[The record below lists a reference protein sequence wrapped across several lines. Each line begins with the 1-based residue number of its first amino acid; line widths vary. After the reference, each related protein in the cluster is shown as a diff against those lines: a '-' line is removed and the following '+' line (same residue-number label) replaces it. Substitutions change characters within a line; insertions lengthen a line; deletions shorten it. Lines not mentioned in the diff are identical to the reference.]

1 MNIRT
6 LLNMAR
12 NPYAN
17 TQMQNFWK
25 ESVEKEATARLMS
38 FAKMR
43 GQSRSKPRQLEVFR
57 KKIEDNKP
65 SEALLDR
72 LPPISAEPHFNR
84 IKADFN
90 APLGLDKAQGI
101 DAPEMR
107 PVSANVKSA
116 LYDGF
121 TKEGKGRYSYL
132 AQRYDKIPEQ
142 KYAFPTV
149 SSWEYGWRLADVIKK
164 EDIKKPKYGRN
175 KIVEDTFYTRNGIRS
190 DCNKV
195 Y

>member
-1 MNIRT
+1 
-6 LLNMAR
+6 MAR

-43 GQSRSKPRQLEVFR
+43 GQSRAQPRQLEVFR

-72 LPPISAEPHFNR
+72 LPPITAEPHFNR
-84 IKADFN
+84 KKADFN
-90 APLGLDKAQGI
+90 EPLGLDRALTMPV

-107 PVSANVKSA
+107 PVDKNMKMT

-121 TKEGKGRYSYL
+121 TKEGKGRYMYL
-132 AQRYDKIPEQ
+132 HQRYGTIPEE
-142 KYAFPTV
+142 KFAFPTC
-149 SSWEYGWRLADVIKK
+149 SSWDYGWRLGDVIKK

-175 KIVEDTFYTRNGIRS
+175 KIVEDTFYTRNGLLKGTS
-190 DCNKV
+190 AAF
-195 Y
+195 

>member
-1 MNIRT
+1 
-6 LLNMAR
+6 MAR

-25 ESVEKEATARLMS
+25 ESVEKEATARLTS

-43 GQSRSKPRQLEVFR
+43 GQSKSKPRQLEVFR

-72 LPPISAEPHFNR
+72 LPPISAEPHHNR
-84 IKADFN
+84 KKADFN
-90 APLGLDKAQGI
+90 EPHGLDRAGTI
-101 DAPEMR
+101 AVDAPEMN
-107 PVSANVKSA
+107 PVDPAIKNA

-121 TKEGKGRYSYL
+121 TKEGKGRYLYL
-132 AQRYDKIPEQ
+132 HQRSHTIPEQ
-142 KYAFPTV
+142 KFVFPTC
-149 SSWEYGWRLADVIKK
+149 SSWDYGWRLSDVIKK

-175 KIVEDTFYTRNGIRS
+175 KIVEDTFYTRNGIMKEASRIF
-190 DCNKV
+190 
-195 Y
+195 

>member
-1 MNIRT
+1 
-6 LLNMAR
+6 MAR

-25 ESVEKEATARLMS
+25 ESVEKEATARLVS

-43 GQSRSKPRQLEVFR
+43 GQTRSKPRQLEVFR

-65 SEALLDR
+65 SDALLDR

-84 IKADFN
+84 KKADFN
-90 APLGLDKAQGI
+90 APLGLERARTDIAV

-107 PVSANVKSA
+107 PVSPIIKEA

-121 TKEGKGRYSYL
+121 TKEGKGRYIYL
-132 AQRYDKIPEQ
+132 QQRYGKIPEE
-142 KYAFPTV
+142 KFAFPTC
-149 SSWEYGWRLADVIKK
+149 SSWEYGWRLSDVIKK
-164 EDIKKPKYGRN
+164 DDIKKPKHGRN
-175 KIVEDTFYTRNGIRS
+175 KIVEDTFYTRNGLLSCSNR
-190 DCNKV
+190 V
-195 Y
+195 H

>member
-1 MNIRT
+1 
-6 LLNMAR
+6 MAR

-38 FAKMR
+38 FAKLR
-43 GQSRSKPRQLEVFR
+43 GQSRSKPRQLEVFK

-65 SEALLDR
+65 SDALLER

-84 IKADFN
+84 KKADFN
-90 APLGLDKAQGI
+90 EPLGLDRAKTMPVTSA
-101 DAPEMR
+101 AEMH
-107 PVSANVKSA
+107 PVDPVLKDC

-121 TKEGKGRYSYL
+121 TKEGKGRYMYL
-132 AQRYDKIPEQ
+132 HQRYSTIPEQ
-142 KYAFPTV
+142 KFAYPTC
-149 SSWEYGWRLADVIKK
+149 SSWDYGWRLCDVIKK

-175 KIVEDTFYTRNGIRS
+175 KIVEDTFYTRNGIMKS
-190 DCNKV
+190 NTIF
-195 Y
+195 

>member
-1 MNIRT
+1 
-6 LLNMAR
+6 MAR

-43 GQSRSKPRQLEVFR
+43 GQSRAKPRQLEVFR

-65 SEALLDR
+65 SDALLER
-72 LPPISAEPHFNR
+72 LPPISGEQRFNR
-84 IKADFN
+84 TKADFN
-90 APLGLDKAQGI
+90 APMGLDRALTMPI

-107 PVSANVKSA
+107 PVESVVKST

-121 TKEGKGRYSYL
+121 TKEGKGRYMYL
-132 AQRYDKIPEQ
+132 HQRYETIPEQ
-142 KYAFPTV
+142 KFAFPTC
-149 SSWEYGWRLADVIKK
+149 SSWDYGWRLGDVIKK

-175 KIVEDTFYTRNGIRS
+175 KIVEDTFYTRNGIISETSR
-190 DCNKV
+190 V
-195 Y
+195 F